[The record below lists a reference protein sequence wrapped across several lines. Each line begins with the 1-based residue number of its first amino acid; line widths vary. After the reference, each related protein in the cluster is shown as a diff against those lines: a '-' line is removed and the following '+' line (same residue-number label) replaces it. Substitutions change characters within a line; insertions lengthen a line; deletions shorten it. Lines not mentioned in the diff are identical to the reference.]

1 MTVQVEVVAAPS
13 EKLSVTGPHAS
24 VAVAVPKAAVI
35 SLAAGLH
42 PSVVVVP
49 VVEIEGGV

>member
-1 MTVQVEVVAAPS
+1 MVAVAS

-24 VAVAVPKAAVI
+24 VAVAFPSAELI

-42 PSVVVVP
+42 PRVVVVP
-49 VVEIEGGV
+49 VAVIDGGVIS